1 LSIYKIKD
9 KSSIINKTIMKKTI
23 TAFSKD
29 KFFKNFIKFF
39 LFLEVPEGFE
49 PSTSKSVASR
59 SNPIELW
66 DRRPKISKKIGLIK
80 QFFIAIR
87 YIRI

>member
-1 LSIYKIKD
+1 MKD
-9 KSSIINKTIMKKTI
+9 KSSIRRKTIKKKAI
-23 TAFSKD
+23 TAFFSD
-29 KFFKNFIKFF
+29 KFFKKFIGFF
-39 LFLEVPEGFE
+39 PFLEVPEGFE